1 MHIKFIALIL
11 FLNFYSNL
19 FAQIQENKV
28 VDNKGGLYHLSDAIY
43 PQRYYAPKEELLLAN
58 KPYSNFEAS
67 QLLDIN
73 TTIRSYFS
81 CNSIEWLK
89 KISVKKEYP
98 LNYEQATF
106 NYRKEKT
113 FAEQFKLYISSQ
125 FYLTY
130 QKESY
135 CISMV
140 HAVYVYNTMR
150 LFPVILVKKNNVWVV
165 SDNADFLLFSA
176 YLRIKPVHWVD
187 LFRNE
192 KTLPAPILKNIDY
205 SGTRFLLSYDYYYS
219 NIVFDN
225 DSINKST
232 KIPLA
237 KLHTNQSD
245 VDITN
250 FQQLFFQLIKKA
262 GYSIT
267 LNSYEKGSNDIDQYF
282 STLTKPHSDTTAEQA
297 MAYWLFSKD
306 TVYQRKNCIG
316 YHYMKK
322 EFVNYMKVS
331 GPSNRLSLK
340 YNITLDLDGSN
351 YKIIY
356 FDEWHGIKNPNGPSC
371 KEHWVGIKSIV
382 LKKEGE
388 SWLVYLDKTGDV
400 FKVLRGFDVL
410 NEQGVNFCLTAKLS
424 GNIKYDF
431 LLDGRFMAPPDGR
444 MYIENTIFLWPDYI
458 YNYKIPEDLKN
469 GFGVVAPYDLY
480 EERNPKYWQDRTK

>member
-1 MHIKFIALIL
+1 MKLIISAL
-11 FLNFYSNL
+11 FLSFCIRS
-19 FAQIQENKV
+19 FSQIQENKIV
-28 VDNKGGLYHLSDAIY
+28 ENKGGLYHLSDPIY
-43 PQRYYAPKEELLLAN
+43 PQRYYAPKEEFLLAN

-67 QLLDIN
+67 QLSDIN
-73 TTIRSYFS
+73 TAIRSYFS

-125 FYLTY
+125 FYFTY

-165 SDNADFLLFSA
+165 SDNVDFLIFSA
-176 YLRIKPVHWVD
+176 YLRIKPEHWFN
-187 LFRNE
+187 L
-192 KTLPAPILKNIDY
+192 LK
-205 SGTRFLLSYDYYYS
+205 SGTKLPLPIVKNSEHSASRFLLSYDYYYS

-225 DSINKST
+225 DSIGKST
-232 KIPLA
+232 KISLD
-237 KLHTNQSD
+237 KLNTNAY
-245 VDITN
+245 DIDIN
-250 FQQLFFQLIKKA
+250 YPFQLLYFELIKKA
-262 GYSIT
+262 GYRIS

-282 STLTKPHSDTTAEQA
+282 SNLTKPHSDTTAEQA

-306 TVYQRKNCIG
+306 TVYQRKNSIG
-316 YHYMKK
+316 YNYMKK
-322 EFVNYMKVS
+322 EFMNYMKVS

-356 FDEWHGIKNPNGPSC
+356 FDEWHGIKNPNSPSF

-388 SWLVYLDKTGDV
+388 SWLVYLDKTGDI

-410 NEQGVNFCLTAKLS
+410 NEQGVNFCLTAKPS
-424 GNIKYDF
+424 GNIQYDF

-444 MYIENTIFLWPDYI
+444 IYIENTIFLWPDYI

-480 EERNPKYWQDRTK
+480 EERNPKYWQDRAK